1 MNHDTQQSS
10 LVGDTKCIGEVWYN
24 PDYIANIL
32 SLSIVNNIYR
42 VTMDSSVSHVM
53 HVHLPGRVLMTFHE
67 IPHGLYCHVTRS
79 YSDQL
84 GDQLHKFSFVNT
96 V

>member
-1 MNHDTQQSS
+1 M
-10 LVGDTKCIGEVWYN
+10 WYS

-32 SLSIVNNIYR
+32 SLSTVSNIYR
-42 VTMDSSVSHVM
+42 VTIDSSVSHAM
-53 HVHLPGRVLMTFHE
+53 HVYLPGGVLMTFHE